1 MLKTGK
7 RINSNRRY
15 SEEFKRKLVD
25 DFEKGVMTV
34 VQMERFYGIGN
45 SLIYDWIYKY
55 STYNEKNIRIVEM
68 KDSQTN
74 KLKELEEKV
83 KELERAVGQ
92 KQIMIDY
99 LEKMIDIAKESY
111 SIDIK
116 KNFNTPQSVG
126 SLKTRKK

>member
-7 RINSNRRY
+7 RIKPTRRY
-15 SEEFKRKLVD
+15 SDDFKLKLVK
-25 DFEKGVMTV
+25 DFEQGVMSV
-34 VQMERFYGIGN
+34 NQMCRYYGIGKQTV
-45 SLIYDWIYKY
+45 YDWIYKY

-92 KQIMIDY
+92 KQMMIDY
-99 LEKMIDIAKESY
+99 LEKMIDLAKDSY

-116 KNFNTPQSVG
+116 KNFNTPHSGG
-126 SLKTRKK
+126 SKTTEKQ